1 VRARPVGCATDR
13 EVAVVTA
20 PMGVR
25 RRGPWHHGRVHELL
39 QVIVDADPA
48 VWSAAGFAVP
58 PADAGSAPTCT
69 IGQTTIVFGVDLA
82 AEDRDDRRAAGN
94 STSER
99 SADDRGEDPLA
110 GIVAVAIAGLDP
122 GDLDGMTLVAASPP
136 APPTDPVAHPNGV
149 IALDHLVVRSPD
161 VDRTTAALVDA
172 GLVLRRER
180 RFPMG
185 AGTARQSF
193 FWLGATIL
201 ELVGDDLAHGPGPA
215 VAWGL
220 ACTAIDL
227 DVAAALA
234 GDAATPPKRAVQPG
248 RRILS
253 LHGLGVPV
261 ALLTPHP
268 KLRPALAGDLDR
280 IAEVEMAAGTL
291 FAGIGLAEIADDPVD
306 TDEIGRAIA
315 DGRVWVVERRGRIEG
330 WVMAVVVDGEAHLAQ
345 VSVAPEAAGL
355 GLGRLLA
362 ERVHRWATDQGH
374 ASITLTTFV
383 DVAFNGPLYER
394 WGYRTLDADQLGPEL
409 AAIRADEDRRWP
421 HLAGRRQAM
430 RLDL

>member
-1 VRARPVGCATDR
+1 MSAFFGIV
-13 EVAVVTA
+13 
-20 PMGVR
+20 
-25 RRGPWHHGRVHELL
+25 RGPWHHGRVHELR

-48 VWSAAGFAVP
+48 VWAAAGFAVP
-58 PADAGSAPTCT
+58 PADAGSTPTCT
-69 IGQTTIVFGVDLA
+69 IGQTAIVFGGDGSGT
-82 AEDRDDRRAAGN
+82 DDIG
-94 STSER
+94 S
-99 SADDRGEDPLA
+99 RGPDPLA
-110 GIVAVAIAGLDP
+110 GIVALAIAGLGS
-122 GDLDGMTLVAASPP
+122 GDLDGMTLVSAPPP

-149 IALDHLVVRSPD
+149 IALDRLVVRSPD

-172 GLVLRRER
+172 GLVLRREH
-180 RFPMG
+180 RFPMA
-185 AGTARQSF
+185 AGTARRSIF
-193 FWLGATIL
+193 GLGATIL
-201 ELVGDDLAHGPGPA
+201 ELVGDDVAHGQGPA
-215 VAWGL
+215 VACGL

-248 RRILS
+248 RRILA

-268 KLRPALAGDLDR
+268 TVRPARTGDLDR

-330 WVMAVVVDGEAHLAQ
+330 WVMAAVVDGEAHLAQ
-345 VSVAPEAAGL
+345 VSVAPAAAGL

-362 ERVHRWATDQGH
+362 QRVHRWAIDQGH

-394 WGYRTLDADQLGPEL
+394 WGYRTLDAAQLGPEL

>member
-1 VRARPVGCATDR
+1 
-13 EVAVVTA
+13 
-20 PMGVR
+20 
-25 RRGPWHHGRVHELL
+25 VHELS
-39 QVIVDADPA
+39 QVIVDADPTA
-48 VWSAAGFAVP
+48 WAAAGFAVP
-58 PADAGSAPTCT
+58 SAAAGRTRTCT
-69 IGQTTIVFGVDLA
+69 IGQTTIVFGDAVA
-82 AEDRDDRRAAGN
+82 AAGDGVGN
-94 STSER
+94 GNGNG
-99 SADDRGEDPLA
+99 DDDGTNDMGDSGAGPA
-110 GIVAVAIAGLDP
+110 SGIVALAIAGLDP
-122 GDLDGMTLVAASPP
+122 GDLDGMTLVAA
-136 APPTDPVAHPNGV
+136 PPTAPGAEAVAHPNGV

-180 RFPMG
+180 RFPVA

-193 FWLGATIL
+193 FWLGGTIL

-220 ACTAIDL
+220 ACTAVDL

-234 GDAATPPKRAVQPG
+234 GDAATPPKRAEQPG

-268 KLRPALAGDLDR
+268 KVRPALPGDLDR
-280 IAEVEMAAGTL
+280 IAEVEVAAGAL

-306 TDEIGRAIA
+306 TDEIGRAVA
-315 DGRVWVVERRGRIEG
+315 DGRVWVIERRGRIEG
-330 WVMAVVVDGEAHLAQ
+330 WVMAAVVDGEAHLAQ

-362 ERVHRWATDQGH
+362 ERVHRWAADQGH

-394 WGYRTLDADQLGPEL
+394 WGYRTLDAGQLGPEL
-409 AAIRADEDRRWP
+409 AAIRADEDRHWP
-421 HLAGRRQAM
+421 HLAGRRRAM
-430 RLDL
+430 RLAL

>member
-1 VRARPVGCATDR
+1 
-13 EVAVVTA
+13 
-20 PMGVR
+20 
-25 RRGPWHHGRVHELL
+25 VHELL
-39 QVIVDADPA
+39 RVIVDADPA
-48 VWSAAGFAVP
+48 AWAAAGFAVP
-58 PADAGSAPTCT
+58 PGDAGSAPTCT
-69 IGQTTIVFGVDLA
+69 IGQTTIFFGADLA
-82 AEDRDDRRAAGN
+82 AEGRDARRAAADRTG
-94 STSER
+94 ER
-99 SADDRGEDPLA
+99 CADDRGEDPLA

-122 GDLDGMTLVAASPP
+122 GDLDGMTLVAAPPP

-149 IALDHLVVRSPD
+149 IGLDHLVVGSPD
-161 VDRTTAALVDA
+161 VDRTTGAFVDA
-172 GLVLRRER
+172 GLLLDREH
-180 RFPMG
+180 RFATG
-185 AGTARQSF
+185 AGTTRRSTF
-193 FWLGATIL
+193 RLGSTTL
-201 ELVGDDLAHGPGPA
+201 ELIGDDRAHGPGPA
-215 VAWGL
+215 VARGL

-234 GDAATPPKRAVQPG
+234 GDAATPPQRAVQPG

-268 KLRPALAGDLDR
+268 TLRPALTGDVDR
-280 IAEVEMAAGTL
+280 IAEVEVAAGSL

-330 WVMAVVVDGEAHLAQ
+330 WVMAMVVDGEAHLAQ
-345 VSVAPEAAGL
+345 VSVAPAAAGL

-374 ASITLTTFV
+374 ASVTLTTFV

-394 WGYRTLDADQLGPEL
+394 WGYRTLDAAQLGPEL
-409 AAIRADEDRRWP
+409 ASIRADEDRRWP

>member
-1 VRARPVGCATDR
+1 
-13 EVAVVTA
+13 
-20 PMGVR
+20 M
-25 RRGPWHHGRVHELL
+25 HELL

-48 VWSAAGFAVP
+48 AWAAAGFAVP
-58 PADAGSAPTCT
+58 PTDSGSAPGCD
-69 IGQTTIVFGVDLA
+69 IGQTTIVFGHAAA
-82 AEDRDDRRAAGN
+82 AEGSGIAAGGDGHG
-94 STSER
+94 T
-99 SADDRGEDPLA
+99 DDIGSGGAAPLA
-110 GIVAVAIAGLDP
+110 GIVAVAIAGLGS
-122 GDLDGMTLVAASPP
+122 GDLDGMTLVAAPPP
-136 APPTDPVAHPNGV
+136 ALPLDPVAHPNGV
-149 IALDHLVVRSPD
+149 IALDRLVVRSPD

-172 GLVLRRER
+172 GLVLRCER

-185 AGTARQSF
+185 AGTARQSLF
-193 FWLGATIL
+193 LLGATML
-201 ELVGDDLAHGPGPA
+201 DLVGDDLAHGPGPA

-234 GDAATPPKRAVQPG
+234 GDAATPSKRAVQPG
-248 RRILS
+248 RRVLS
-253 LHGLGVPV
+253 LRGLGVPV
-261 ALLTPHP
+261 ALLTPRP
-268 KLRPALAGDLDR
+268 KVRPALTGDLDR
-280 IAEVEMAAGTL
+280 IAEVEVAAGTL

-306 TDEIGRAIA
+306 TDEIGRATA

-330 WVMAVVVDGEAHLAQ
+330 WVMAGVVDGEAHLAQ

-362 ERVHRWATDQGH
+362 ERVHRWASDQGH